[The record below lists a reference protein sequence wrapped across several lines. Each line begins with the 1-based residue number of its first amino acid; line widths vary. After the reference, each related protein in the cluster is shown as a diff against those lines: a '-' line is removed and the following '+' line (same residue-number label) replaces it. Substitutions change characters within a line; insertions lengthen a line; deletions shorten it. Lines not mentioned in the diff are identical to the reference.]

1 MFNGSSMKRL
11 TLSKTD
17 FEILYKDYLTK
28 LSDDEFDVIY
38 FKTGSDKLKENEIP
52 EFGAYYIYMS
62 DNDFRSWYRA
72 YNIPQ
77 SKIIL
82 KSTENDYEI
91 DLILLH
97 NLWIKKKIEIDEMI
111 VNYYCFKS
119 PYSNKWMA
127 KAYLETL
134 TVNYIHPSK

>member
-1 MFNGSSMKRL
+1 MLNGSSMKRL
-11 TLSKTD
+11 IFSKTD

-28 LSDDEFDVIY
+28 CRDDELDVIY
-38 FKTGSDKLKENEIP
+38 FKNGLDKLAENEVP
-52 EFGAYYIYMS
+52 ELGAYYIYMR
-62 DNDFRSWYRA
+62 DDDFKSWYRA

-91 DLILLH
+91 DLTLLH
-97 NLWIKKKIEIDEMI
+97 SLWLKKRIEIDEMV
-111 VNYYCFKS
+111 VNYHCFKS
-119 PYSNKWMA
+119 PYSNKWMT

-134 TVNYIHPSK
+134 TVNYIHPGK